1 MARTRN
7 CETVLER
14 CLKRKP
20 TAQARESS
28 DKPILNAFCRV
39 APSVRFSVLAMRD
52 AVFFCWAIVL
62 KVRTCSAVQ
71 ARRFVAFLA
80 IEYLPVLKNTCR
92 RHLHDPGV
100 SRAQVNP
107 ASATPRLRPLGSRI
121 CFEISGAP
129 IYLVNGEDSRQSQP
143 PSHCTSGV
151 FDWQRGQTSGL
162 STQSALTSIHRTE
175 IC

>member
-1 MARTRN
+1 CMRGQILREDLHFWNSPARCLNIASDPAVPRSDLRTGENNRSANVALARTRN

-14 CLKRKP
+14 CLKCKP

-71 ARRFVAFLA
+71 ARRFVA
-80 IEYLPVLKNTCR
+80 
-92 RHLHDPGV
+92 
-100 SRAQVNP
+100 
-107 ASATPRLRPLGSRI
+107 
-121 CFEISGAP
+121 
-129 IYLVNGEDSRQSQP
+129 
-143 PSHCTSGV
+143 
-151 FDWQRGQTSGL
+151 
-162 STQSALTSIHRTE
+162 
-175 IC
+175 